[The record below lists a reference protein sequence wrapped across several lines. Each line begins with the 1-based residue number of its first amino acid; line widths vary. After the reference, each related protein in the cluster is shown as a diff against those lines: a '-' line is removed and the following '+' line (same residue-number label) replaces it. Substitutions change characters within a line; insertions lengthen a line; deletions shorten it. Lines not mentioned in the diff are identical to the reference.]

1 MRNKNGK
8 TKTKGLIGM
17 TSYSLMIKRPYE
29 EISVKDICEKAG
41 VSRMS
46 FYRYYNKKD
55 DIFVDYCDERFE
67 EFYSLITTKKVFET
81 GKELTLEIFKFIQKY
96 YRQIKILTMANKEF
110 MLLDQLNSYTKY
122 VVSNLKTEY
131 LLANKNNPV
140 FAYCIAGGLFN
151 VIMFWVR
158 SGMKNT
164 PEEMNEMLYKL
175 IDGRVF

>member
-1 MRNKNGK
+1 MKNKNGK

-17 TSYSLMIKRPYE
+17 SLYSLMLKRPYE

-67 EFYSLITTKKVFET
+67 EFYTLITTRKKFET
-81 GKELTLEIFKFIQKY
+81 GKELTLEIFRFIQKY

-122 VVSNLKTEY
+122 VVSNFKTEY
-131 LLANKNNPV
+131 LLSNKNNPV
-140 FAYCIAGGLFN
+140 FAYFIAGGLFN

-175 IDGRVF
+175 IDGRIF